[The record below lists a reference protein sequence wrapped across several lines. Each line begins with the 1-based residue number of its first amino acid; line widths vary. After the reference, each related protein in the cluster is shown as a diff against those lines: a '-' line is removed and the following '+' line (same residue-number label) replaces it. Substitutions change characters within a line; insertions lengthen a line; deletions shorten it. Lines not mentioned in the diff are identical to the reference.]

1 MLAVMLASIAANDWE
16 GESTRKVGGVNFQL
30 TAKVLQ
36 PVGAKG
42 GILAVSKQ
50 LQLIFYWKQ

>member
-50 LQLIFYWKQ
+50 LQLIFY